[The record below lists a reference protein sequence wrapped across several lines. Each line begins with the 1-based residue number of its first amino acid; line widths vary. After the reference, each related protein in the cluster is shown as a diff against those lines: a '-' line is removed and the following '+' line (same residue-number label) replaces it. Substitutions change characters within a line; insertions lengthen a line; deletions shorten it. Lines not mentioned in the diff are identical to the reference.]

1 MATKPPT
8 IDEYLAP
15 LSADQRIALQKLR
28 KAIRAAAPQ
37 AEECISY
44 GIPSFRLNGRFLVAF
59 GAAAKHCSF
68 HAGAA
73 PLAGHKQELKAYRTS
88 KGSIR
93 FAADAPLPAA
103 LVRKLVRARVAE
115 RSAPPKRPRKRATAA
130 PARKGRGQGAH

>member
-1 MATKPPT
+1 MRAEPRT

-15 LSADQRIALQKLR
+15 LSAEKRTALQKLR

-44 GIPSFRLNGRFLVAF
+44 GIPSFRLDGRFLVAF
-59 GAAAKHCSF
+59 GAAAKHCAF

-93 FAADAPLPAA
+93 FPADAPLPTA
-103 LVRKLVRARVAE
+103 LVRKLVKARVAE
-115 RSAPPKRPRKRATAA
+115 RSAPPKRPRRLATAA
-130 PARKGRGQGAH
+130 PARKGHSQGTH